1 MRFIKLTY
9 KLKNRLQRTLRMR
22 MVDIIAKKRDGHELT
37 TAEIDFFIKGYTA
50 GTIPDYQAS
59 ALAMAI
65 YFKDMTDRERADL
78 TMAMVN
84 SGETIDLSAI
94 KGIKV
99 DKHST
104 GGVGDTTTLVL
115 APLVAALDIPVAKM
129 SGRGLGH
136 TGGTTDKLD
145 SIAGFQTEITKDDFI
160 RLVNDDKVAVIG
172 QTGNLTPADKKL
184 YALRDVTGTV
194 NSIPLI
200 ASSIMS
206 KKIAAGSDAIVLDVK
221 TGAGAFMK
229 TIDEAKQLANAM
241 VKIGNNVGRR
251 TMAII
256 SDMSQPLGFAIG
268 NALEVKEAIDTLKGK
283 GPADL
288 HELVLTLGSQ
298 MVVLANGANTLEEA
312 RARLEEVMYN
322 GKAIEKFKVMLKNQ
336 GGDASVVDQPEKL
349 PEAKFKI
356 ELPALQAGYISE
368 IVADEIGIA
377 AMQLGAGRAT
387 KEDNI
392 DVSVGLMLHKKV
404 GDRVEQGES
413 LLTIH
418 SNREDIDAIKQKLY
432 DNIKISDQAEKLQL
446 IYSVITE

>member
-1 MRFIKLTY
+1 
-9 KLKNRLQRTLRMR
+9 MR

-37 TAEIDFFIKGYTA
+37 TQEIDFFINGYTD
-50 GTIPDYQAS
+50 GSIPDYQAS

-65 YFKDMTDRERADL
+65 YFQDMTDKERADL
-78 TMAMVN
+78 TMAIVN
-84 SGETIDLSAI
+84 SGETIDLSDI
-94 KGIKV
+94 EGVKV

-145 SIAGFQTEITKDDFI
+145 SVKGFQTEISKEDFI
-160 RLVNDDKVAVIG
+160 RLVNTDKVAVIG
-172 QTGNLTPADKKL
+172 QTGNLTPADKKI

-194 NSIPLI
+194 NAIPLI

-229 TIDEAKQLANAM
+229 TAEDAEELARAM

-256 SDMSQPLGFAIG
+256 SDMSQPLGYAIG
-268 NALEVKEAIDTLKGK
+268 NALEVKEAIDTLKGN
-283 GPADL
+283 GPKDL
-288 HELVLTLGSQ
+288 HELVLALGSQ
-298 MVVLANGANTLEEA
+298 MVVLAKHADTLEEA
-312 RARLEEVMYN
+312 RKQLEEVMHN

-336 GGDASVVDQPEKL
+336 GGDSSIVDHPEQL
-349 PEAKFKI
+349 PEAKYKI
-356 ELPALQAGYISE
+356 ELPAKTAGFVSE
-368 IVADEIGIA
+368 IVADEVGVA
-377 AMQLGAGRAT
+377 AMLLGAGRAT
-387 KEDNI
+387 KEDTI
-392 DVSVGLMLHKKV
+392 DVAVGLVLHKKV
-404 GDRVEQGES
+404 GDKVAEGES

-418 SNREDIDAIKQKLY
+418 SNREDVESIKQKLY
-432 DNIKISDQAEKLQL
+432 DNIKISDHAEQL
-446 IYSVITE
+446 TLIHSVITE